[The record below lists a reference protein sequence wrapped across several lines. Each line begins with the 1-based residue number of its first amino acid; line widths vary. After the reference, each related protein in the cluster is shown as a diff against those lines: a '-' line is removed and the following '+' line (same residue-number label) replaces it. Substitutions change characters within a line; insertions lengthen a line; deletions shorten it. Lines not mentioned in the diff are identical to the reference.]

1 MSRIGKVPVAIPD
14 GVKVAVND
22 QAVSVTG
29 PKGALSIEVR
39 PEIGVSLEGSQ
50 VVVTKK
56 GSTRAARE
64 LYGLTRTLIDNMVVG
79 VSKGFEKKLEIVGVG
94 YKAVVQG
101 SVVNLS
107 LGFSHPVLYQLPEG
121 IKAVAVSQT
130 QLTIS
135 GIDKQLVGQVAAE
148 IRAFRKPEP
157 YKGKGVKYADEV
169 IVRKAGK
176 AGKGAA

>member
-14 GVKVAVND
+14 GVKVAIDKQTVC
-22 QAVSVTG
+22 VTG
-29 PKGALSIEVR
+29 PKGSLNLVVK
-39 PEIGVSLEGSQ
+39 PEISISLEGST
-50 VVVTKK
+50 VVVKKK
-56 GSTRAARE
+56 GTTRAARE
-64 LYGLTRTLIDNMVVG
+64 LYGLSRTLISNMIEG
-79 VSKGFEKKLEIVGVG
+79 VSAGFEKKLEIVGVG

-101 SVVNLS
+101 SIVNLS
-107 LGFSHPVLYQLPEG
+107 LGFSHPILYQLPDG
-121 IKAVAVSQT
+121 ISAKAESQT

-135 GIDKQLVGQVAAE
+135 GIDKQLVGQVTAE

-169 IVRKAGK
+169 VKRKAGK